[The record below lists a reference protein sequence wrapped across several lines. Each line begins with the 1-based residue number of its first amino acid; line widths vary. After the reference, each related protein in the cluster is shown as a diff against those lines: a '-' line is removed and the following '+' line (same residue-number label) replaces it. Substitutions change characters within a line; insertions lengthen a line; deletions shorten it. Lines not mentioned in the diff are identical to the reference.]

1 MPLRESLGTGSLL
14 ALSQIARFWQCQP
27 LTSHGC
33 HMHLTCRLSL
43 RTRNGRFKATARLD
57 EPIGLIHASM
67 EFIFEPK
74 HSSIPFLVLVPFGS
88 SLCTLLVVAILLSC
102 FMLVLTAGP
111 VDSKGI
117 QIDGN
122 HYPSMYKCLGRAPKR
137 LCRHPILLRG
147 VQKPW
152 NGLGWDLAMVLF
164 VAGTIW
170 VLELMPLRLKNDLIR
185 LYSSSGSV
193 SGSMS

>member
-1 MPLRESLGTGSLL
+1 
-14 ALSQIARFWQCQP
+14 
-27 LTSHGC
+27 
-33 HMHLTCRLSL
+33 
-43 RTRNGRFKATARLD
+43 
-57 EPIGLIHASM
+57 M

-122 HYPSMYKCLGRAPKR
+122 HYPSMYKCLGRAPKGSAEALEWLGMGFGHGP
-137 LCRHPILLRG
+137 LCGGHD
-147 VQKPW
+147 
-152 NGLGWDLAMVLF
+152 LGA
-164 VAGTIW
+164 
-170 VLELMPLRLKNDLIR
+170 
-185 LYSSSGSV
+185 
-193 SGSMS
+193 